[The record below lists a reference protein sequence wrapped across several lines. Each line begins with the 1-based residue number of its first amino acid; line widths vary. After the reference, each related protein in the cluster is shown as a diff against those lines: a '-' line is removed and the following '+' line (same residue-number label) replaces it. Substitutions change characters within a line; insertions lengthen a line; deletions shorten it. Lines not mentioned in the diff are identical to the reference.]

1 MSRVDVDGL
10 PEVAAA
16 LRALESRADAH
27 LDQTCADSAE
37 AVASRTR
44 AVLPV
49 GPGAGGHLRASV
61 GVDRRPGMVATVS
74 HGGPRFRYGPWI
86 EFGGNVGRHNSVH
99 RTWIRGGRYLFRMLA
114 MIKPGI
120 EPHMH
125 AQLREACRESGWNPR
140 G

>member
-16 LRALESRADAH
+16 LSALQAAADRH
-27 LDQTCADSAE
+27 LDEIGTESAE
-37 AVASRTR
+37 RVATLTRTFIP
-44 AVLPV
+44 L

-61 GVDRRPGMVATVS
+61 GVDRAVGMRATVS
-74 HGGPRFRYGPWI
+74 HGGPRFSYGPWL
-86 EFGGNVGRHNSVH
+86 EFGGNVGRHHSVH
-99 RTWIRGGRYLFRMLA
+99 RTWIRGGRYLFRALS

-120 EPHMH
+120 EPRMH
-125 AQLREACRESGWNPR
+125 EELREACRESGWDPD